1 MATGPRYKV
10 PFRRR
15 RENRTDYYIRK
26 KLLSSGEMRAVVRR
40 SSKNVNIQFAKFGME
55 GDSIAVSTTSME
67 LKALGWEHSC
77 SNIPAAYLTGYLAG
91 KKAVKAGI
99 EYAVLDIGMQTP
111 SKGAVLFAAAAG
123 MIDAGVEI
131 PHGDVLPSE
140 ERLNGAHIS
149 DIIAGSAEAVKA
161 AIDGK
166 PKAVAAKAKKVD
178 PAEEKKPAKA
188 KKAEPAAAKAKKAEA
203 PAEEKKPAKAKK
215 AEPAAEKTVK
225 AKPAEV
231 AEKKP
236 AKAKK
241 AEAPAEEKKPA
252 KAKKIKEAE

>member
-166 PKAVAAKAKKVD
+166 PKAVAAKAKK
-178 PAEEKKPAKA
+178 
-188 KKAEPAAAKAKKAEA
+188 AEA

-236 AKAKK
+236 AKAK
-241 AEAPAEEKKPA
+241 
-252 KAKKIKEAE
+252 